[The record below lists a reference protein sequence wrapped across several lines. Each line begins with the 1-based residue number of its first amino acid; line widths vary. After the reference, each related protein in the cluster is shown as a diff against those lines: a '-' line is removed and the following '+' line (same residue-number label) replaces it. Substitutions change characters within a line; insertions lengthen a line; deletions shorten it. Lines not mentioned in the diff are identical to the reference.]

1 MKADEGH
8 TCGLTVP
15 SKPRQRRDIMAV
27 LAVAAALLLLLT
39 VVRSTGRGGGS
50 SSSGSSNSSSSSSS
64 SSSSNSTPTRNRG
77 VSELVHHAAL
87 SVTGPRWWL
96 THLGEHLLGAVHK
109 GMEESPA
116 SRERVSLPPLAQLWL
131 PWARDVGMSVQPLR
145 LNGTVADYA
154 EGYGAALVWPHL
166 GLALLLGLPLSCTVG
181 ALGAWPRRWSGGRW
195 HPLRSPRPQQYSRAQ
210 RAVPKRVLRGLCVWL
225 VLLALVLLW
234 TNGAVSSA
242 AMQAVDARAAALT
255 GLDAAAAA
263 TAAAAAA
270 ALPASAD
277 ALTLRCYGQSLERTQ
292 SVVSA
297 LPSMHGG
304 MWGGGVR
311 GGGGGGGGG
320 GFSLVARLAST
331 NRAREAVMSV
341 VVVTLPI
348 LGYGAAL
355 ASTHERWRS
364 LGVLAGVSLG
374 MGSLMVVLALL
385 AMLLALLISDL
396 CTMSHGHDP
405 VSLL

>member
-15 SKPRQRRDIMAV
+15 SKPRQRRGIMAV
-27 LAVAAALLLLLT
+27 LVVAAALLLLLT
-39 VVRSTGRGGGS
+39 VVRSTGRGGS
-50 SSSGSSNSSSSSSS
+50 SNNNSNSSNSSNSGGGGG
-64 SSSSNSTPTRNRG
+64 STPTRKRG

-96 THLGEHLLGAVHK
+96 TRLGEHLLGAVHK

-116 SRERVSLPPLAQLWL
+116 SREQVSLPPLAQLWL
-131 PWARDVGMSVQPLR
+131 PWARDVGVSVQPLR

-270 ALPASAD
+270 LPASAD

-311 GGGGGGGGG
+311 GGGGGGG
-320 GFSLVARLAST
+320 FSLVARLAST
-331 NRAREAVMSV
+331 NRAREAVMSG

-364 LGVLAGVSLG
+364 LGVLAGASLG

-405 VSLL
+405 VSSL